1 MFSRSLTLSDCRW
14 SRILRVSSLSV
25 PSQARFNPRI
35 VSSKIRAG
43 VRRWASGFYP
53 VDSAHPLPQGFR
65 LLGLCNS
72 CQEVCLLLDLRF
84 GYFSPNFCL
93 NESHFL
99 SYFGIFIAT
108 A

>member
-72 CQEVCLLLDLRF
+72 CQEVL
-84 GYFSPNFCL
+84 SPARLTFRV
-93 NESHFL
+93 FQP
-99 SYFGIFIAT
+99 
-108 A
+108 